1 MKYVKE
7 TKKLL
12 KLFKRVTKKND
23 RAAMRSVLYAIGV
36 NTRDALDEFIPPRLR
51 QPVENWP
58 TSHSASGNVV
68 KSHRKK
74 PPKRTSRPIR
84 PVTSHFSLNIAPKIA
99 DMKSGEVR
107 KVMLDEKFTDVYSL
121 QKTLTSWAYKTWGTG
136 NYTTAMSKDRTYVEI
151 WKI

>member
-12 KLFKRVTKKND
+12 KLLKRVTKKKD
-23 RAAMRSVLYAIGV
+23 KAAMRSVLYTIGV
-36 NTRDALDEFIPPRLR
+36 NTRDALDEFIPPRMR
-51 QPVENWP
+51 QPVEN
-58 TSHSASGNVV
+58 
-68 KSHRKK
+68 
-74 PPKRTSRPIR
+74 RPIVSVKPYQRRKASKRKTPR

-107 KVMLDEKFTDVYSL
+107 KVMLDEKFADVYSL